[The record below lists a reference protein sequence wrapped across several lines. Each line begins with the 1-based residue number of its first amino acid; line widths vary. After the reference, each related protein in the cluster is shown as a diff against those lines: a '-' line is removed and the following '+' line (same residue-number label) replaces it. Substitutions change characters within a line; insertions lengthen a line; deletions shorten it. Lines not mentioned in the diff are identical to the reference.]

1 MRIGAS
7 GSLRAGNERPMQMSA
22 HGPAEFWSPAN
33 QRPTNTPRRPFFHP
47 PRWRK
52 AKAKEETE
60 PPLPP
65 SPSFS
70 IFVSSTSSPVT
81 NFELWFR
88 LSLHFHR
95 GFWRRGGYGVEGWKD
110 EWKVVWK
117 GEKIAG
123 WLVLVRSSS
132 RYGAVVIIVGFV
144 FLFLCVCV
152 CVRIGIAWYFDI
164 RCGTFDVEFVWS
176 IRELESDSFLS
187 IFENRLLDIY
197 IYFVLLLEN
206 WKFLLDRRFIRQYYI
221 SRF

>member
-132 RYGAVVIIVGFV
+132 RYGAVVIIIGFV
-144 FLFLCVCV
+144 FLFLCV

-187 IFENRLLDIY
+187 IFENGLLDIY
-197 IYFVLLLEN
+197 IFCSFVDKL
-206 WKFLLDRRFIRQYYI
+206 KIFIRQFY
-221 SRF
+221 

>member
-152 CVRIGIAWYFDI
+152 CVW
-164 RCGTFDVEFVWS
+164 
-176 IRELESDSFLS
+176 ELESRDIS
-187 IFENRLLDIY
+187 IFAAERLMSSSFGVYGNSNPIHFYQFLKIDYSIY

>member
-187 IFENRLLDIY
+187 IFENGLLDIY
-197 IYFVLLLEN
+197 IYFVLLLIN
-206 WKFLLDRRFIRQYYI
+206 WKFLLDSFIRQYYI